1 MSSKT
6 KEISRLK
13 KWKWFFAT
21 EVPKWCLYRK
31 LQSQSLR
38 AIIIFEWRNS
48 SSLEEATKGQ
58 KTKSWELLETFGMI
72 SKAHWKVFDTHDFF
86 QLADWR
92 RPVRKRHLFQFS
104 CDFTVTEKV
113 FKQLMCNRRRTYA
126 IRRIHTQLFAFIN
139 LTFSLPGKTNSIS
152 RKIWITT
159 TWFNRILRSPFK
171 TLLHIRFFIPMLEEV

>member
-1 MSSKT
+1 
-6 KEISRLK
+6 
-13 KWKWFFAT
+13 
-21 EVPKWCLYRK
+21 
-31 LQSQSLR
+31 
-38 AIIIFEWRNS
+38 
-48 SSLEEATKGQ
+48 
-58 KTKSWELLETFGMI
+58 MI

-113 FKQLMCNRRRTYA
+113 FKQILNQLMCNRRRTYA

-159 TWFNRILRSPFK
+159 TWFNRIFQLLNFTFAIQESSLHSILHPNVGRSLMLASEPGIFRARF
-171 TLLHIRFFIPMLEEV
+171 LHV